1 MKEDYMNYLLE
12 LQQILSKKFSNNTPI
27 TLETRLLE
35 DLNFDS
41 LDIVELVVEIE
52 DEFNIVLNE
61 DHLTRVK
68 TVGDLIKEITS

>member
-1 MKEDYMNYLLE
+1 MDYLAT
-12 LQQILSKKFSNNTPI
+12 LQKILSTKFSNNQEI
-27 TLETRLLE
+27 TLDTNLLE
-35 DLNFDS
+35 DLGFDS